1 MTKLNIIFANDVN
14 VSVDAKVKIDEH
26 NDTIDI
32 HLDKIDAHDGKITL
46 SYCYNYSRADHR
58 RIAISDDVL
67 DKIATMLKQGFT
79 NRQIADKLDITIESV
94 YQVRMARSKRYKKK
108 YDLIGGWPNNSKAK

>member
-1 MTKLNIIFANDVN
+1 MTKLNITFANDVK
-14 VSVDAKVKIDEH
+14 VSVDAKVKIDKD
-26 NDTIDI
+26 NDIIDI
-32 HLDKIDAHDGKITL
+32 YLDKLDAHDGKITL

-79 NRQIADKLDITIESV
+79 NRQIADELSISRESV
-94 YQVRMARSKRYKKK
+94 YQVKMVKSKRYRRK
-108 YDLIGGWPNNSKAK
+108 YDSVGGWPNKRIR